1 MIQDASRVTLF
12 GGDWAYAIDVAEGRE
27 VLSFEG
33 IKPKKRKVIARKIEQ
48 RPDVIGLLLSTGV
61 RFCGSQDQKVA
72 VVGPKHVMFTPLSE
86 IETGAVLRGEA
97 GCTAINVRV
106 LGVLH
111 YPKREA
117 RLVDIALEKDK
128 PYVAEGVLCRS

>member
-1 MIQDASRVTLF
+1 MIQDAARVTLF
-12 GGDWAYAIDVAEGRE
+12 GGDWAYAIDLETGKE

-33 IKPKKRKVIARKIEQ
+33 VKPKKRKIVARTIAQ
-48 RPDVIGLLLSTGV
+48 RPDVVGLLLSTGV

-72 VVGPKHVMFTPLSE
+72 VVNSKNVHFTPLSE
-86 IETGAVLRGEA
+86 IETGTILRGEA
-97 GCTAINVRV
+97 QGAAVNVKV

-117 RLVDIALEKDK
+117 RLVDIVLEHDK
-128 PYVAEGVLCRS
+128 PYVAEGILCR